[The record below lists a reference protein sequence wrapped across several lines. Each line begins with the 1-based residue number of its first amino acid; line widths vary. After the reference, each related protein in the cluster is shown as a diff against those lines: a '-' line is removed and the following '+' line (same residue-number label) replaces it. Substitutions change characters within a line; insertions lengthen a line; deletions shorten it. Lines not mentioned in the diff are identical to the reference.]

1 MYHIIS
7 VFKCNV
13 IMGSHTSHFVL
24 AKPVDKIQKLS
35 IQTVMQPH
43 FLIPALITGRTFITM
58 LGFNYDLNKS
68 PD

>member
-1 MYHIIS
+1 MF
-7 VFKCNV
+7 VF
-13 IMGSHTSHFVL
+13 

-43 FLIPALITGRTFITM
+43 FLIPPLIIGRTSITM
-58 LGFNYDLNKS
+58 LGFNYDLSKS